1 MNKVNEIDENFSF
14 LSDDNEVSLLL
25 YGDSRF
31 HDNKNNSIL
40 SVSVTF
46 ILETVRSSTSLFQS
60 DV

>member
-25 YGDSRF
+25 YVDSRF
-31 HDNKNNSIL
+31 HDNQNNSNL